1 MEEKERVILII
12 EELSKLY
19 PAKTALNF
27 SNPFEL
33 LIATILSAQCTD
45 KRVNQVTKR
54 LFKKYKSPLDFAFAD
69 LKQLEEDIKELGLY
83 KAKARNIKEASKI
96 IVEKYKGNVPE
107 EFDEL
112 IKLPGVGRKTANVV
126 LANAFNKPALA
137 VDTHVFRVSRRLGL
151 SSGESPERVEKD
163 LVKIIPENLWNVA
176 HHLFIRHGRE
186 ICRARKPLCQRCT
199 ISLWCNYRK
208 NIL

>member
-69 LKQLEEDIKELGLY
+69 LKELEEDIKELGLY
-83 KAKARNIKEASKI
+83 RAKARNIKELSKI
-96 IVEKYKGNVPE
+96 IVEKYKGNVPA

-163 LVKIIPENLWNVA
+163 LVKIIPENLWNIA

>member
-83 KAKARNIKEASKI
+83 RAKAKNIKELSKI
-96 IVEKYKGNVPE
+96 IVEKYKGNVPA